1 MKKIIGLT
9 NSFIKSLISL
19 SILLIL
25 VIICLQVFFRFVLN
39 NPLSWP
45 EEASRFLMV
54 WSLFL
59 SSAYAY
65 LDREHAGITFLSRHF
80 GKNLALISE
89 ILIQLIVISFC
100 LVLIYGG
107 WMEMTILKDLKT
119 GALGISRAI
128 PYAAIP
134 TSSLILIAFALR
146 LIVTAFQVRVGK

>member
-1 MKKIIGLT
+1 MKKIIDLA
-9 NSFIKSLISL
+9 NSFIKFLISL
-19 SILLIL
+19 SIFLIL
-25 VIICLQVFFRFVLN
+25 VIICLQVFYRFYLN
-39 NPLSWP
+39 NPLPWP

-80 GKNLALISE
+80 SNNLAFISE
-89 ILIQLIVISFC
+89 LFIQLIVISFMAI
-100 LVLIYGG
+100 LIYGG
-107 WMEMTILKDLKT
+107 WMEMTILKNLKT
-119 GALGISRAI
+119 GALGISRSI

-146 LIVTAFQVRVGK
+146 LIVTAFHARMKK